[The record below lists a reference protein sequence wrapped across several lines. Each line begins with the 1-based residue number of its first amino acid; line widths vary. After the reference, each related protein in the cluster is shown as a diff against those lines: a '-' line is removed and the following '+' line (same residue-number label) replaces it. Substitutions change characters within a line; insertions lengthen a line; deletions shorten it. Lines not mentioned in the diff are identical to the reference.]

1 MKEKA
6 LTIKQPWAYL
16 ICAGIK
22 DIENRTW
29 ATKYRGRV
37 YIHASMDN
45 KINLYALTKEQY
57 NDACD
62 KFDWNTTT
70 IKPVDKWDRSAI
82 IGHVDIVDC
91 VINHESIWADKSN
104 YVSKTLVDPDIHSLD
119 EWITDSNDNIV
130 HKKNVIYNWV
140 LANPVL
146 FDKPI
151 LNVKGK
157 LSFWDCSQYIH
168 SEIDE
173 DGKPVCM
180 CNLGIDEKDQVMSLG
195 NEFRCN
201 YCDGK
206 CYK

>member
-29 ATKYRGRV
+29 ATKFRGRV
-37 YIHASMDN
+37 YIHTSAKRIIPPFAKTLFTLDQT
-45 KINLYALTKEQY
+45 KAINDFHTLYEKEQ
-57 NDACD
+57 
-62 KFDWNTTT
+62 T
-70 IKPVDKWDRSAI
+70 VSAI

-91 VINHESIWADKSN
+91 VINHQSIWAE
-104 YVSKTLVDPDIHSLD
+104 KTIYPKVTDPRILTA
-119 EWITDSNDNIV
+119 IKPT
-130 HKKNVIYNWV
+130 YNWI

-151 LNVKGK
+151 FNVKGK

-206 CYK
+206 WYK